1 MPRWVALGSA
11 GLLVLFIAGV
21 ALVCH
26 RFLQWR
32 GHIERRLEADSLVVP
47 TSSGLVEYADIG
59 SGVPVLMIH
68 GTPGG
73 YDQILETVRASGL
86 TRPGLRIIVP
96 SRPGYLRTPITSG
109 RTPAEQARL
118 YADLLTRLGID
129 KAYILGAS
137 GGGPSALQFA
147 ILFPERC
154 SGLILEE
161 AATRSIKVE
170 RSNTPPIVVDFL
182 IYLFKAK
189 AIAAVQARDPAN
201 PVLARLGAAS
211 VETLVPFGRR
221 AKGLENDRV
230 QFAHMSGWPL
240 ASIGSPTLILH
251 GTLDKDVPI
260 ADAEFA
266 HGQIAG
272 SEMVRLEGA
281 DHGMVAV
288 RYKELN
294 ALIEAFISRHQ
305 KAGT

>member
-1 MPRWVALGSA
+1 MPRWVALGSTV
-11 GLLVLFIAGV
+11 LLVVLIGV
-21 ALVCH
+21 LALVCQ
-26 RFLQWR
+26 RFLHWR
-32 GHIERRLEADSLVVP
+32 GHIERRLEAGSLVIP
-47 TSSGLVEYADIG
+47 TASGLVEYADIG
-59 SGVPVLMIH
+59 AGVPVLMIH

-86 TRPGLRIIVP
+86 SSTGLRIIVP

-118 YADLLTRLGID
+118 YADLLTNLGID
-129 KAYILGAS
+129 KAFILGAS

-161 AATRSIKVE
+161 AATRSIRVD
-170 RSNTPPIVVDFL
+170 RSVMPPIVVDFL
-182 IYLFKAK
+182 IYLIKAK
-189 AIAAVQARDPAN
+189 AIAAIQNKDPTD
-201 PVLARLGAAS
+201 PVLARLGAVS
-211 VETLVPFGRR
+211 LETLIPFGRR
-221 AKGLENDRV
+221 VEGLENDRV

-240 ASIGSPTLILH
+240 SSVRSPTLILH
-251 GTLDKDVPI
+251 GMLDKDVPI

-266 HGQIAG
+266 HDQIAG

-281 DHGMVAV
+281 DHSMVAV

-305 KAGT
+305 EAGT

>member
-1 MPRWVALGSA
+1 MGSA
-11 GLLVLFIAGV
+11 GLLVVLFLV
-21 ALVCH
+21 LALVCH

-32 GHIERRLEADSLVVP
+32 GHIERTLEADSLVVP
-47 TSSGLVEYADIG
+47 TASGLVEYAEIG
-59 SGVPVLMIH
+59 SGEPVLVIH

-96 SRPGYLRTPITSG
+96 SRPGYLRTPISSG

-161 AATRSIKVE
+161 AATRNIKVE
-170 RSNTPPIVVDFL
+170 RSNTPPVVVDFL
-182 IYLFKAK
+182 IFLFKAR
-189 AIAAVQARDPAN
+189 AIAAVQAKDPAD

-211 VETLVPFGRR
+211 LETLVPFGRR
-221 AKGLENDRV
+221 VEGLENDRV
-230 QFAHMSGWPL
+230 QFANLSGWPL
-240 ASIGSPTLILH
+240 ATIRSPTLILH

-266 HGQIAG
+266 HDLIPGA
-272 SEMVRLEGA
+272 EMVRL
-281 DHGMVAV
+281 
-288 RYKELN
+288 
-294 ALIEAFISRHQ
+294 
-305 KAGT
+305 KAPITAWSSSGTKS